1 VGITQ
6 SSANLT
12 TSELI
17 KILNTHYSKT
27 RKEPMTITKDPAQFL
42 LAEYAQLKAEILK
55 RSEFQHQLIS
65 IALVALGA
73 LVSVGLK
80 ESPIAVL
87 AYPMLALFLS
97 AAWIYNDGQIAQ
109 LGIYIQYRIEENLI
123 GEGLGWEH
131 AIKADPA
138 SPIIGKSIRIAAR
151 GILIGSEL
159 MAIGLYAAS
168 KHDIHLP
175 KREIVLLVVDL
186 VAIFFT
192 FWITRHRHLR
202 EQMKKAIQR
211 TQSESP
217 PAVWCG

>member
-1 VGITQ
+1 MI
-6 SSANLT
+6 
-12 TSELI
+12 I
-17 KILNTHYSKT
+17 P
-27 RKEPMTITKDPAQFL
+27 RDPAQFL

-65 IALVALGA
+65 IAFVALGA

-80 ESPIAVL
+80 DAPIAVL
-87 AYPMLALFLS
+87 AYPMLALFLA

-138 SPIIGKSIRIAAR
+138 SPIIGERLRFATR

-159 MAIGLYAAS
+159 IAIGLYAAT
-168 KHDIHLP
+168 KHDLRLP
-175 KREIVLLVVDL
+175 IGEIVLLVVDT
-186 VAIFFT
+186 VAIALT
-192 FWITRHRHLR
+192 ISITRDQHLR
-202 EQMKKAIQR
+202 EKMTESIQR
-211 TQSESP
+211 
-217 PAVWCG
+217 G

>member
-1 VGITQ
+1 
-6 SSANLT
+6 
-12 TSELI
+12 
-17 KILNTHYSKT
+17 
-27 RKEPMTITKDPAQFL
+27 MTITKDPVQFL

-87 AYPMLALFLS
+87 AYPMLAMFLA

-109 LGIYIQYRIEENLI
+109 LGIYIQYRIEERLI

-138 SPIIGKSIRIAAR
+138 SPIIGKRIRIATR

-159 MAIGLYAAS
+159 MAIGLYAAT
-168 KHDIHLP
+168 KHEIHLPP

-192 FWITRHRHLR
+192 FWISRDQHLR
-202 EQMKKAIQR
+202 AKMTEAIQQTR
-211 TQSESP
+211 SESP

>member
-1 VGITQ
+1 M
-6 SSANLT
+6 
-12 TSELI
+12 
-17 KILNTHYSKT
+17 
-27 RKEPMTITKDPAQFL
+27 RKEKETMAITKDPAQFL
-42 LAEYAQLKAEILK
+42 LAEYAQLKGEILK

-73 LVSVGLK
+73 LISVGLK
-80 ESPIAVL
+80 DAPIAVL

-97 AAWIYNDGQIAQ
+97 AAWTYNDGQIAQ

-138 SPIIGKSIRIAAR
+138 SPVIGKRIRIATR

-159 MAIGLYAAS
+159 MAIGLYAAT
-168 KHDIHLP
+168 KHDIRLP

-192 FWITRHRHLR
+192 FWITRNQGLR
-202 EQMKKAIQR
+202 QKMTKAIQQ
-211 TQSESP
+211 TKSESPP

>member
-1 VGITQ
+1 MI
-6 SSANLT
+6 
-12 TSELI
+12 
-17 KILNTHYSKT
+17 
-27 RKEPMTITKDPAQFL
+27 ITKDPAQFL

-97 AAWIYNDGQIAQ
+97 ALWIYNDGQIAQ

-131 AIKADPA
+131 AIKADPV
-138 SPIIGKSIRIAAR
+138 SPIIGKRIRIATR

-159 MAIGLYAAS
+159 MAIGLYAATKQDLATKQGIRLSSLATSLS
-168 KHDIHLP
+168 KG
-175 KREIVLLVVDL
+175 EMVLLVVDL
-186 VAIFFT
+186 VVIFVT
-192 FWITRHRHLR
+192 FWIMRHQHLR
-202 EQMKKAIQR
+202 EKMKEAIQR
-211 TQSESP
+211 ARSESP